1 MIVYWCYFVS
11 SAMVISV
18 HFSDRRLH
26 IATTENPALALV
38 GLAWAV
44 AGFVISTY

>member
-1 MIVYWCYFVS
+1 
-11 SAMVISV
+11 MVINL
-18 HFSDRRLH
+18 HDRDEKLC
-26 IATTENPALALV
+26 IGTTENPALALV